1 VALVHLLIGLL
12 ADVVFESA
20 AAKNRSFEAE
30 ISRYIS
36 ERGLAVGSRT
46 RQVTR

>member
-20 AAKNRSFEAE
+20 AAKNRTFQVEM
-30 ISRYIS
+30 SRYIA
-36 ERGLAVGSRT
+36 ERGFTPGSRT
-46 RQVTR
+46 RPAAR